1 MREGTGGDPVK
12 AVVDR
17 FENGYAVVL
26 LGDEEIELAVARE
39 LLPQEVREGSWLR
52 VRFELDPEETKKQE
66 ARVRELLKKLEER
79 QGG

>member
-1 MREGTGGDPVK
+1 VK